1 MCERPTYLGLLALAE
16 LAQAAGLQPLHALHL
31 LLGAAVAQVA
41 SEKILIILNMK
52 MLMLNYFL
60 CFLVLLHGVC
70 LCPAG
75 AVVAGDA
82 GVCLVLEGEHLVVA
96 VPGHRGVDRDVRARL
111 RDAVAAVLQLLAL
124 LLRAGGRPV
133 AQYLDSL
140 FYLFLSLCRC
150 RCRYLDLTLVK
161 SERIPASHRQEQRS
175 CRPPRPPARG
185 RHW

>member
-1 MCERPTYLGLLALAE
+1 
-16 LAQAAGLQPLHALHL
+16 
-31 LLGAAVAQVA
+31 
-41 SEKILIILNMK
+41 
-52 MLMLNYFL
+52 MLKYFL
-60 CFLVLLHGVC
+60 CFLVLLHGVR

-133 AQYLDSL
+133 AQYIDSL
-140 FYLFLSLCRC
+140 FYLCSLCRC
-150 RCRYLDLTLVK
+150 RCRYLQVDLT
-161 SERIPASHRQEQRS
+161 
-175 CRPPRPPARG
+175 
-185 RHW
+185 

>member
-1 MCERPTYLGLLALAE
+1 
-16 LAQAAGLQPLHALHL
+16 
-31 LLGAAVAQVA
+31 
-41 SEKILIILNMK
+41 
-52 MLMLNYFL
+52 MLKYFL
-60 CFLVLLHGVC
+60 CFLVLLHGVR

-161 SERIPASHRQEQRS
+161 SERTPASRRREQRS
-175 CRPPRPPARG
+175 CRPRRPPARG
-185 RHW
+185 RRW